1 MTIDLS
7 ILIFSYQKKSKLD
20 TFISKGE
27 IGLSGFSK
35 RKNKYFSLFKI
46 V

>member
-1 MTIDLS
+1 MTINVS
-7 ILIFSYQKKSKLD
+7 VPICSYQKKSKLD

-35 RKNKYFSLFKI
+35 KKNKYFSLFKI